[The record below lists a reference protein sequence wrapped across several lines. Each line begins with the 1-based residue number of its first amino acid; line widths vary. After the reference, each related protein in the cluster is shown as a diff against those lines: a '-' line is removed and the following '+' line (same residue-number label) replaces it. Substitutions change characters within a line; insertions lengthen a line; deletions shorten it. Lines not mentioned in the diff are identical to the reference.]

1 MVFYDS
7 NLWDFMI
14 KNDILLKK
22 IKKGKNKRYN
32 ISAISLKIFY
42 FSLSNLYGI
51 PKSSEQVGRF
61 YSTIIIQI

>member
-14 KNDILLKK
+14 KNEILLKK

-51 PKSSEQVGRF
+51 PK
-61 YSTIIIQI
+61 YSAHFDNFLI